1 MPREVKEEGLAT
13 KGHGNQGWGWVG
25 ECSDEIDS
33 CLDDIGGYITVCI
46 CQNLE
51 NLTKIV
57 SVSYRRF
64 NGKKN
69 CVNLV

>member
-1 MPREVKEEGLAT
+1 MGIRVGV
-13 KGHGNQGWGWVG
+13 GCG

-64 NGKKN
+64 NGKKT
-69 CVNLV
+69 V

>member
-1 MPREVKEEGLAT
+1 MGIRVGV
-13 KGHGNQGWGWVG
+13 GCG